1 MEMGD
6 VRKADNVPEPIGSWL
21 CTLGTAPHCWL
32 PVSLLII
39 PFPDKVTLVFIP
51 CPAYLL
57 LHLQQWGRRP
67 WGADGTGCC
76 VISRFGFALIDY
88 FCK

>member
-1 MEMGD
+1 MEMGG
-6 VRKADNVPEPIGSWL
+6 VSKAENFPEPIGSWL
-21 CTLGTAPHCWL
+21 CTLGTALHL
-32 PVSLLII
+32 PISLLII

-67 WGADGTGCC
+67 RGAAGTWGC
-76 VISRFGFALIDY
+76 VISWFGFALIDY